1 VVVTDLR
8 ALVVKPHRLSATGFL
23 GERLRERGFE
33 LAEHVAADGQAM
45 PSLDGFDAVLVMG
58 SPWSVYGPEV
68 APWIDGLLD
77 LLREA
82 DRRGVGILGVC
93 FGAQALAAAFGAE
106 VRRGELEL
114 GWHEVESAEPDLV
127 PAGPWFMWHADR
139 FELPEGATELA
150 RTEAN
155 GPQAYAFGP
164 HLCVQ
169 FHPEAGAG
177 IVSAWVG
184 HDAADLDAAGLS
196 PDAVLSETAEREPDA
211 RRRASALVD
220 AFLERAG
227 VPSGR

>member
-1 VVVTDLR
+1 LADRR
-8 ALVVKPHRLSATGFL
+8 ALVVKPHGLSATGFI
-23 GERLRERGFE
+23 GERLVERGFE
-33 LAEHVAADGQAM
+33 LVERVAADDGAM
-45 PSLDGFDAVLVMG
+45 PSVEGFDAVVVMG

-68 APWIDGLLD
+68 EPWIGDLLD

-82 DRRGVGILGVC
+82 DERGTGVFGVC
-93 FGAQALAAAFGAE
+93 FGAQSLAAAFGAE

-114 GWHEVESAEPDLV
+114 GWQEVESSAPDLV
-127 PAGPWFMWHADR
+127 PAGPWFMWHSDR
-139 FELPEGATELA
+139 FDLPDGATELA

-169 FHPEAGAG
+169 FHPEADAG

-184 HDAADLDAAGLS
+184 HDAADLGAAGVS
-196 PDAVLSETAEREPDA
+196 TAAVLDETATRESEA
-211 RRRASALVD
+211 RRRAHVLVD